1 MWQNNDA
8 ITAKADNNQGC
19 SKGPLWQKK
28 SNKSDF
34 DPAGNALKSAI
45 LCQKFSQ
52 I

>member
-8 ITAKADNNQGC
+8 ITAKADNTRDAEKAHYG
-19 SKGPLWQKK
+19 KK

-34 DPAGNALKSAI
+34 DPAGNALKCAI